1 MSSPALLSVQ
11 DLAYAYN
18 GVAAVRGV
26 SFEVGP
32 GEVVALLGA
41 NGAGK
46 STTVKVIAGALAP
59 QAGSIRFDGAA
70 IEGRPCHVVVRRG
83 ITLVPEGRL
92 VFPQLSV
99 LENLS
104 MGAHTRSAADVSRNL
119 IGQEGVEGLP
129 YWIYIVHFP
138 LVYFRMDYYVPL
150 VLAPLVAFALIRVLR
165 PLWAAIVGGALV
177 VAVAALA
184 WPQTTN
190 VRDFYAFSNRA
201 SLRGLDAVAARLA
214 PGEVVATDRCWSFQ
228 ATWLLHTPTLPALEP
243 EDIQPKAELARAA
256 QARAVLRG
264 SPAGRRLAR
273 RLGIRYLL
281 VDPTCVDAKGHNAR
295 PPTVGV
301 PQYVSKRLVVLRV
314 SGSD

>member
-1 MSSPALLSVQ
+1 MSPTVPAALLSVQ

-26 SFEVGP
+26 SFEVGT

-119 IGQEGVEGLP
+119 DYVFGIFPRLAERRGQFAGSMSGGEQQ
-129 YWIYIVHFP
+129 
-138 LVYFRMDYYVPL
+138 M
-150 VLAPLVAFALIRVLR
+150 VAIA
-165 PLWAAIVGGALV
+165 
-177 VAVAALA
+177 
-184 WPQTTN
+184 
-190 VRDFYAFSNRA
+190 
-201 SLRGLDAVAARLA
+201 RGLMSSPRLMMLDE
-214 PGEVVATDRCWSFQ
+214 PSLGLMPKLVRELFRLIKRVSESGVSI
-228 ATWLLHTPTLPALEP
+228 LLVEQNVNQSLKIANRGYVME
-243 EDIQPKAELARAA
+243 KG
-256 QARAVLRG
+256 RAVLSG
-264 SPAGRRLAR
+264 TGQELLGNEFVRRAF
-273 RLGIRYLL
+273 LG
-281 VDPTCVDAKGHNAR
+281 A
-295 PPTVGV
+295 
-301 PQYVSKRLVVLRV
+301 
-314 SGSD
+314 

>member
-1 MSSPALLSVQ
+1 MSPPVPAALLSVQ

-59 QAGSIRFDGAA
+59 QAGNIRFDGEA

-99 LENLS
+99 LENLH

-119 IGQEGVEGLP
+119 DYVFGI
-129 YWIYIVHFP
+129 FP
-138 LVYFRMDYYVPL
+138 R
-150 VLAPLVAFALIRVLR
+150 LAERRDQLAGSMSGGEQQMVAIA
-165 PLWAAIVGGALV
+165 
-177 VAVAALA
+177 
-184 WPQTTN
+184 
-190 VRDFYAFSNRA
+190 
-201 SLRGLDAVAARLA
+201 RGLMSSPRLMMLDE
-214 PGEVVATDRCWSFQ
+214 PSLGLMPRLVQELFRLIKRVSESGVSI
-228 ATWLLHTPTLPALEP
+228 LLVEQNVNQSLKIANRGYVME
-243 EDIQPKAELARAA
+243 KG
-256 QARAVLRG
+256 RAVLSG
-264 SPAGRRLAR
+264 TGQELLGNEFVRRAF
-273 RLGIRYLL
+273 LG
-281 VDPTCVDAKGHNAR
+281 A
-295 PPTVGV
+295 
-301 PQYVSKRLVVLRV
+301 
-314 SGSD
+314 